1 MFLFVKNLMHSNIHV
16 RCDKNPKKGCFEGL
30 FLHVHIYVKSASF
43 YKYLTFLK
51 QHSIN
56 KKGILVLNSMTCKLY
71 NLCIKMILAIFISEN
86 IVY

>member
-1 MFLFVKNLMHSNIHV
+1 MFLNQFKNIHV
-16 RCDKNPKKGCFEGL
+16 RCDKNLKKGCFEGL

-51 QHSIN
+51 QHSIK

-71 NLCIKMILAIFISEN
+71 NLCIIMI
-86 IVY
+86 